1 MLKNRGRKIMTTET
15 NTNTKVQTKLALEDV
30 FSSRGRV
37 RILKLLAELGELN
50 ISAIS
55 RSINLN
61 HSAVKGHL
69 KFLTDVGLI
78 KEKRFG
84 RILIYQFQDDNI
96 LAHSL
101 KQLFKIWGEN

>member
-1 MLKNRGRKIMTTET
+1 MSKSNIDSKSG
-15 NTNTKVQTKLALEDV
+15 LAVEDV
-30 FSSRGRV
+30 LSSKGRV

-55 RSINLN
+55 REINLN
-61 HSAVKGHL
+61 HTAVKEHL
-69 KFLTDVGLI
+69 RFLSQVGLI

-84 RILIYQFQDDNI
+84 RILIYQFVEENI

-101 KQLFKIWGEN
+101 KQLFKIWENN

>member
-1 MLKNRGRKIMTTET
+1 MTTESDREIQP
-15 NTNTKVQTKLALEDV
+15 KIPLEDV

-69 KFLTDVGLI
+69 KYLTDVGLI

-84 RILIYQFQDDNI
+84 RILIYQFKDNNI

>member
-1 MLKNRGRKIMTTET
+1 MCDMSMTKS
-15 NTNTKVQTKLALEDV
+15 NIDGKSGLAVEDV
-30 FSSRGRV
+30 LSSKGRV

-55 RSINLN
+55 RAINLN
-61 HSAVKGHL
+61 HTAVKEHL
-69 KFLTDVGLI
+69 RFLSQVGLI

-84 RILIYQFQDDNI
+84 RILIYQFVEENI

-101 KQLFKIWGEN
+101 KQLFKIWENN

>member
-1 MLKNRGRKIMTTET
+1 MVNKNETENFPKIE
-15 NTNTKVQTKLALEDV
+15 LEDV
-30 FSSRGRV
+30 FSSKGRV

-55 RSINLN
+55 RNINLN
-61 HSAVKGHL
+61 HSAVKDHL
-69 KFLTDVGLI
+69 KFLTEVGLVR
-78 KEKRFG
+78 EKRFG
-84 RILIYQFQDDNI
+84 RILIYQFKDNNI

>member
-1 MLKNRGRKIMTTET
+1 MVNKTET
-15 NTNTKVQTKLALEDV
+15 EDLPKLELEDV
-30 FSSRGRV
+30 FSSKGRV

-55 RSINLN
+55 RNINLN
-61 HSAVKGHL
+61 HSAVKEHL
-69 KFLTDVGLI
+69 KYLSNVGLI

-84 RILIYQFQDDNI
+84 RILIYQFKDNNI

-101 KQLFKIWGEN
+101 KQLFKIWEEN

>member
-1 MLKNRGRKIMTTET
+1 MVNKNETENFPKIE
-15 NTNTKVQTKLALEDV
+15 LEDV
-30 FSSRGRV
+30 FSSKGRV

-55 RSINLN
+55 RNINLN
-61 HSAVKGHL
+61 HSAVKDHL
-69 KFLTDVGLI
+69 KFLTKVGLVR
-78 KEKRFG
+78 EKRFG
-84 RILIYQFQDDNI
+84 RILIYQFKDNNI

>member
-1 MLKNRGRKIMTTET
+1 MTNKSETET
-15 NTNTKVQTKLALEDV
+15 HPKLTLENV

-37 RILKLLAELGELN
+37 RILKLLAEIGELN

-55 RSINLN
+55 RNINLN
-61 HSAVKGHL
+61 HSAVKEHL
-69 KFLTDVGLI
+69 KFLTEVGLLI
-78 KEKRFG
+78 EKKFG
-84 RILIYQFQDDNI
+84 RILIYQFQDNNI